1 MTASVSPRL
10 AQRRDTGEAS
20 RHRAVVAGSTLTLR
34 LQDIALSRGGQPL
47 VAGLNVEVSGGEA
60 LWLTGANGVGK
71 TTLLL
76 ACAGLIAPDDG
87 KIEWEA
93 GGSAR
98 TPADVAAY
106 AAHRGPERD
115 GLTLGEELSF
125 WQRVSGDTAA
135 LDDRLAGV
143 GLAGREN
150 TPVAGLSA
158 GQRRRLGL
166 ACLMAAAKPAWL
178 MDEPLAGLDAE
189 GRALVERC
197 VSEHIRAGGLAVI
210 ASHHPVALPGISARK
225 LVLSA

>member
-1 MTASVSPRL
+1 MADPV
-10 AQRRDTGEAS
+10 
-20 RHRAVVAGSTLTLR
+20 LTLR
-34 LQDIALSRGGQPL
+34 LQNVALSRGGQPL

-76 ACAGLIAPDDG
+76 ACAGLIATDEG
-87 KIEWEA
+87 RIEWLA
-93 GGSAR
+93 DGSAR
-98 TPADVAAY
+98 TAADVASY

-115 GLTLGEELSF
+115 GLSLGEELSF
-125 WQRVSGDTAA
+125 WQRVAGDTAA
-135 LDDRLAGV
+135 LGDRLAHV

-166 ACLMAAAKPAWL
+166 ARLMAAAKPAWL
-178 MDEPLAGLDAE
+178 MDEPLAGLDTD
-189 GRALVERC
+189 GRALVERS
-197 VSEHIRAGGLAVI
+197 VAEHIRAGGLAVI
-210 ASHHPVALPGISARK
+210 ASHHPVALPGVSARK